1 MAIYLGRNLNE
12 ILEKE
17 EYIRKLP
24 LKKRRFV
31 EAYMTTLNVQKA
43 AKLTRTSLK
52 NAYSL
57 LQSDEI
63 QTAISYYQDLT
74 SYRNTITQDYFITK
88 LKEIVESPESKMNEK
103 INALALLARITGH
116 VRDKQ
121 ETGDKMVIVH
131 VENNLVQD
139 AEEDET
145 IVDVS

>member
-103 INALALLARITGH
+103 INALGLLARITGH

-131 VENNLVQD
+131 VENNLTQD
-139 AEEDET
+139 TEEDET